1 MKFFNLIFFVSLL
14 IIISSCKDTAIKDA
28 SKQQKA
34 IPVKVI
40 NQKEVK
46 KLTPVIEKE
55 LDTINNKN
63 TVAFLKKYGEL
74 NRENIIVIETRLGDI
89 TINLFD
95 DTPLH
100 RASFIFLSK
109 VGYFDTTCFYRVV
122 PNFIIQGGESE
133 RLDTQKFK
141 AKYLRYKLPSEFRKN
156 RTHKYGAIAAARD
169 WKKNPQKKS
178 TPFEFYIVQN
188 KKGAHHLDNEH
199 TVFGQVTSGFE
210 VIDKIVNLKTG
221 SDEWPL
227 EDVFMKVKVL
237 NQ

>member
-1 MKFFNLIFFVSLL
+1 MKFFNLFFFIF
-14 IIISSCKDTAIKDA
+14 IITISCKDVTTNKVV
-28 SKQQKA
+28 KQQKA
-34 IPVKVI
+34 IPVKVKSKKKNVVI
-40 NQKEVK
+40 NNK
-46 KLTPVIEKE
+46 IKE

-74 NRENIIVIETRLGDI
+74 NTEHTVIIETRFGNISIILY
-89 TINLFD
+89 D

-100 RASFIFLSK
+100 RASFIFLAK

-122 PNFIIQGGESE
+122 PDFIIQGGESE
-133 RLDTQKFK
+133 RLDTQRFK
-141 AKYLRYKLPSEFRKN
+141 AKYVRYKLPSEFRNN
-156 RTHKYGAIAAARD
+156 RKHKYGTIALARD

-188 KKGAHHLDNEH
+188 KKGAHHLDGEH
-199 TVFGQVTSGFE
+199 TVFGEVTSGFE

-227 EDVFMKVKVL
+227 EDVFMKVKVI
-237 NQ
+237 N